1 MVRVD
6 FKLYD
11 AGVVVVQ
18 GQYLVVLVDS
28 DVVRTVVQAQ
38 EGGYLDVVTVIVVV
52 VVAHVLACKGV
63 DDVVEVVGDFKHI
76 SPP

>member
-1 MVRVD
+1 M
-6 FKLYD
+6 YD
-11 AGVVVVQ
+11 AGIVVVQ

-28 DVVRTVVQAQ
+28 DVVRAVVHAQ
-38 EGGYLDVVTVIVVV
+38 EGSYLDVAAVIVVV
-52 VVAHVLACKGV
+52 VVPHVLAGKAV